1 MQCGA
6 GMPAWKGY
14 GMKLLKA
21 IDLVLDNLEKYACA
35 LLLAGL
41 TAVTI
46 TKIILRIASLPSSWT
61 EELARLMFVWC
72 IYIGTAHAARYG
84 KHLKVDI
91 LSTFVKDRGNYVF
104 RLITNVSSI
113 LFFVLLSYIMTLVL
127 QFMLV
132 RPQRSAAIGYDMF
145 FAYLSVFVCAVLSC
159 IRYVEDIVR
168 ATVEYK
174 EKRQAKEGV

>member
-46 TKIILRIASLPSSWT
+46 TKIILRIASLRPASPPAGRRSWP
-61 EELARLMFVWC
+61 
-72 IYIGTAHAARYG
+72 
-84 KHLKVDI
+84 D
-91 LSTFVKDRGNYVF
+91 
-104 RLITNVSSI
+104 
-113 LFFVLLSYIMTLVL
+113 
-127 QFMLV
+127 
-132 RPQRSAAIGYDMF
+132 
-145 FAYLSVFVCAVLSC
+145 
-159 IRYVEDIVR
+159 
-168 ATVEYK
+168 
-174 EKRQAKEGV
+174 

>member
-1 MQCGA
+1 
-6 GMPAWKGY
+6 
-14 GMKLLKA
+14 MKILKA
-21 IDLVLDNLEKYACA
+21 IDLVLDNVEKYICV
-35 LLLAGL
+35 LLLVGL

-46 TKIILRIASLPSSWT
+46 IKIILRIGNIPSSWT
-61 EELARLMFVWC
+61 EELARFMFVWC

-91 LSTFVKDRGNYVF
+91 LSAFVKDRGNYIF

-113 LFFVLLSYIMTLVL
+113 LFFVALSYIMTFVL
-127 QFMLV
+127 QFMLA

-145 FAYLSVFVCAVLSC
+145 FAYLSVFVCAVFSC
-159 IRYVEDIVR
+159 IRYIEDIVR

-174 EKRQAKEGV
+174 EKKRAEGETKEW